1 LKIPAGRLTWVVK
14 RRPAQGLSTK
24 WMSKN
29 ERTIN
34 SGCVDA
40 LFQAE
45 VLAAA
50 MIAYLIT

>member
-1 LKIPAGRLTWVVK
+1 LKNPVERPQRVVK
-14 RRPAQGLSTK
+14 RRSSQGLSSK

-40 LFQAE
+40 LFQPKI
-45 VLAAA
+45 LAAA
-50 MIAYLIT
+50 VFAHLIT